1 MDNFSRHE
9 RLANRIALIVLQL
22 FREGAVSRL
31 ELASRF
37 KVTERTIY
45 RDLNRLGEFVTC
57 SKDGIYRISM
67 QNEAEDKLL
76 PSLDCLS
83 KKTGLSELLPA
94 AGDDSLLKILKA
106 IEYKRIKISPLPP
119 EPLKSEL
126 QKKIFSSLDR
136 AIKDSLLCVIYYK
149 GKPRTIHPYR
159 LMNLKGV
166 WYLAATDAELMI
178 KAFRLSAIEWLDT
191 KKTTFTP
198 DRDINDYLDSEDDA
212 WFSMNKMEVT
222 VEVLPSIVHYFERRN
237 ILPQQKIIS
246 KSLDGK
252 LIVTTRI
259 AHREQLFSTLRYW
272 LPNVRIMSPETEANA
287 FLMQLT
293 QYLSQLTH
301 ENELLTNNVFQ
312 DND

>member
-1 MDNFSRHE
+1 MDNSSRHE
-9 RLANRIALIVLQL
+9 RLANRIALILLKL
-22 FREGAVSRL
+22 FKDGAVSRR

-57 SKDGIYRISM
+57 SKDGIYHISM
-67 QNEAEDKLL
+67 QNEPEDKL
-76 PSLDCLS
+76 PSLDSLS
-83 KKTGLSELLPA
+83 EKTGLRELLPLS
-94 AGDDSLLKILKA
+94 GDVSLRNILTA
-106 IEYKRIKISPLPP
+106 IEYKRIKILPLPP
-119 EPLKSEL
+119 ETLNSEL
-126 QKKIFSSLDR
+126 QKNTFSSLDK
-136 AIKDSLLCVIYYK
+136 AIKERSVCIIHYK
-149 GKPRTIHPYR
+149 GKLRTLHPYR

-178 KAFRLSAIEWLDT
+178 KAFRVSAIEWLDI

-198 DRDINDYLDSEDDA
+198 DSDIHDYLDSEDDA

-222 VEVLPSIVHYFERRN
+222 VEVFPDIARYFERRN

-259 AHREQLFSTLRYW
+259 AHREQLFSTLRFW
-272 LPNVRIMSPETEANA
+272 LPNVRIISPVTEANA
-287 FLMQLT
+287 FVVQLSQYIAQLT
-293 QYLSQLTH
+293 Q
-301 ENELLTNNVFQ
+301 ENDLVTDNVFQ
-312 DND
+312 DNA